1 MMIWMKKDDVVA
13 MENDKALLLRT
24 GDKVHHILSKY

>member
-24 GDKVHHILSKY
+24 GDKVHQHIK